1 VTELRKKAG
10 SVQSQVGNQP
20 SLFQSMLGYL
30 GVLFRLERRIL
41 ALIFSYS
48 LAIGLFSL
56 IVPLTV
62 QELVNTFAF
71 AIQPITIVTLA
82 GVMVVGLLFVGAFRA
97 LQFYAVEVLERRIFA
112 RVALGMA
119 QQFPHLQFLGFK
131 PRYANYFMETVFM
144 QRALSVLLVDL
155 INLVVGGAVG
165 MTILVFYHP
174 YFLLYNALLLAG
186 FNVVFFLMSHGGLKA
201 TIDMSHAKYATLHW
215 LQEVSYN
222 LLHFKATD
230 SQALLMGRTDELVHS
245 YVETRQ
251 TRFGILIRQ
260 YLGSVGWQAVA
271 HSGLLATAGWL
282 LSIGQLT
289 IGQLVAAEVVVSG
302 LLSSLDAVVK
312 RMGHIY
318 YFLTGLNELDFLFS
332 LPKDQASATLAVP
345 LPDPTIHGIRVTC
358 KDLAVIHPDM
368 PPIFEHFNL
377 EVTPGEK
384 IGVYASTTAAKT
396 ALARVLAG
404 LETPTSG
411 VLRYNGVDLRHLD
424 LQAINRCRGFMID
437 SQLSLF
443 EGTIEDNIVLGRS
456 YIPYGDVRW
465 ALRFTE
471 LEEDVDALPQGL
483 KTHIRAPGQIL
494 ASTYIMRILLAR
506 AILARPQILIF
517 DGILHNLQPTMRET
531 VLRRLC
537 SKDEPW
543 SVIFVSNDPNLTPH
557 VDRRIILD

>member
-1 VTELRKKAG
+1 MRWEEKRE

-20 SLFQSMLGYL
+20 SLFQSMLGCL
-30 GVLFRLERRIL
+30 GVLFNLERKIL

-82 GVMVVGLLFVGAFRA
+82 GVMVAGLLFVGAFRA
-97 LQFYAVEVLERRIFA
+97 LQFYAVEILERRIFA

-119 QQFPHLQFLGFK
+119 QQLPHLQFLGFQ
-131 PRYANYFMETVFM
+131 PRHANYFIETVFM

-155 INLVVGGAVG
+155 INVIVGGTVG

-174 YFLLYNALLLAG
+174 YFLLYAALLLAG

-201 TIDMSHAKYATLHW
+201 TIDMSHAKYDTLHW
-215 LQEVSYN
+215 LQDISYN
-222 LLHFKATD
+222 LLHLKATD
-230 SQALLMGRTDELVHS
+230 SHALLMRRTDELVHS

-289 IGQLVAAEVVVSG
+289 LGQLVAAEVVVSG
-302 LLSSLDAVVK
+302 LLLGFDAVVK

-318 YFLTGLNELDFLFS
+318 YFLTGLHELDFLFS
-332 LPKDQASATLAVP
+332 LPKDQASATLSVP

-358 KDLAVIHPDM
+358 KDLAITRPGM

-404 LETPTSG
+404 LEAPTSG

-424 LQAINRCRGFMID
+424 LHAINHCRGFMID
-437 SQLSLF
+437 SQLTLF
-443 EGTIEDNIVLGRS
+443 DGTLEDNIVLGRS
-456 YIPYGDVRW
+456 YIPYSDVRW

-471 LEEDVDALPQGL
+471 LEEEVDALPQGL
-483 KTHIRAPGQIL
+483 KTHIRATGTIL
-494 ASTYIMRILLAR
+494 APTHILRILLAR

-517 DGILHNLQPTMRET
+517 DGIIHTMQPAMRET

-543 SVIFVSNDPNLTPH
+543 SVVFVSNDPNLTPH

>member
-1 VTELRKKAG
+1 
-10 SVQSQVGNQP
+10 
-20 SLFQSMLGYL
+20 
-30 GVLFRLERRIL
+30 
-41 ALIFSYS
+41 
-48 LAIGLFSL
+48 
-56 IVPLTV
+56 
-62 QELVNTFAF
+62 
-71 AIQPITIVTLA
+71 
-82 GVMVVGLLFVGAFRA
+82 MVAGLLFVGAFRA
-97 LQFYAVEVLERRIFA
+97 LQFYAVEVLERRVFA

-119 QQFPHLQFLGFK
+119 QQLPHLQFSGFK

-155 INLVVGGAVG
+155 INVIVGGAVG

-186 FNVVFFLMSHGGLKA
+186 FAVVFFLMSHGGLKA
-201 TIDMSHAKYATLHW
+201 TIDMSHAKYETLHW
-215 LQEVSYN
+215 LQEISYN

-230 SQALLMGRTDELVHS
+230 SQALVMRKTDEFVRS
-245 YVETRQ
+245 YVEARH
-251 TRFGILIRQ
+251 TRFGILVRQ

-282 LSIGQLT
+282 LSTGQLT
-289 IGQLVAAEVVVSG
+289 LGQLVAAEVVVSG
-302 LLSSLDAVVK
+302 LLLGFDAVVK

-332 LPKDQASATLAVP
+332 LPRDQASATLSVP

-358 KDLAVIHPDM
+358 KDLAVTHPGM

-384 IGVYASTTAAKT
+384 IGVYANTAAAKT
-396 ALARVLAG
+396 ELARILAG
-404 LETPTSG
+404 LEAPTGG

-424 LQAINRCRGFMID
+424 LQAINRSRGFMID
-437 SQLSLF
+437 SQLTLF

-456 YIPYGDVRW
+456 YIPYSDVRW

-483 KTHIRAPGQIL
+483 KTHIRAPGRIL
-494 ASTYIMRILLAR
+494 APTQIMRILLAR

-517 DGILHNLQPTMRET
+517 DGIIHTMHPAMRET

>member
-1 VTELRKKAG
+1 
-10 SVQSQVGNQP
+10 
-20 SLFQSMLGYL
+20 MLGCL
-30 GVLFRLERRIL
+30 GTLFRLERRIL

-82 GVMVVGLLFVGAFRA
+82 GVMVAGLLFVGAFRA

-119 QQFPHLQFLGFK
+119 QQLPHLQFLGFK

-155 INLVVGGAVG
+155 INVIVGGAVG

-186 FNVVFFLMSHGGLKA
+186 FTVVFFLMSHGGLKA
-201 TIDMSHAKYATLHW
+201 TIDMSQAKYETLHW
-215 LQEVSYN
+215 LQEISYN

-230 SQALLMGRTDELVHS
+230 SQALLMQRTDELVHS

-251 TRFGILIRQ
+251 TRFGVLIRQ

-289 IGQLVAAEVVVSG
+289 LGQLVAAEVVVSG
-302 LLSSLDAVVK
+302 LLLSFDAVVK

-332 LPKDQASATLAVP
+332 LPKDQASATLSVP

-358 KDLAVIHPDM
+358 KDLAVIHPGM
-368 PPIFEHFNL
+368 PPIFEQFNL
-377 EVTPGEK
+377 EITPGEK
-384 IGVYASTTAAKT
+384 IGVYASTTTAKT

-404 LETPTSG
+404 LETPTGG

-437 SQLSLF
+437 SQLTLF

-456 YIPYGDVRW
+456 YIPYSDVRW

-483 KTHIRAPGQIL
+483 KTHIRAPGKIL
-494 ASTYIMRILLAR
+494 APTHIIRILLAR

-517 DGILHNLQPTMRET
+517 DGIIHNMQPTMRET
-531 VLRRLC
+531 VLRRIC